1 MLFRSVIPPD
11 QNGTVDPSDDVIEA
25 GEQLRA
31 AVRAAAAAGASV
43 EEIATRLGIS
53 ASDVEHLIDGA

>member
-1 MLFRSVIPPD
+1 VIPPD
-11 QNGTVDPSDDVIEA
+11 QNGTVDPSDDVSEA

-53 ASDVEHLIDGA
+53 ASDVQHLIDGA